1 MLLIHTEQD
10 CRTAT
15 SKPLHWQ
22 CTLLSSPLYT
32 YGQECGESREEE
44 RRMHKAKNSVSLG
57 EKFTKKEWH
66 NAFFVFNIVLKLTN
80 Y

>member
-1 MLLIHTEQD
+1 
-10 CRTAT
+10 
-15 SKPLHWQ
+15 
-22 CTLLSSPLYT
+22 
-32 YGQECGESREEE
+32 
-44 RRMHKAKNSVSLG
+44 MHKAKNSVSLG